1 MVLLLVLTLFLPL
14 EVLTVHTNATAS
26 LLQPRNSNPIPHS
39 IHHSSKQYF
48 HFKHTRRTNHRTTT
62 VVDAFG
68 VDATTTAVG
77 AEIYDDDVAFV
88 IDVTGGDGDGDGAA

>member
-26 LLQPRNSNPIPHS
+26 LLQPRNSNP
-39 IHHSSKQYF
+39 
-48 HFKHTRRTNHRTTT
+48 KHTRRTNHRTTT

>member
-1 MVLLLVLTLFLPL
+1 MQQLPCFSLTTQTLYLL
-14 EVLTVHTNATAS
+14 
-26 LLQPRNSNPIPHS
+26 S